1 MGDVRQVDVVGVRL
15 ELPSNQPVLILRDQQ
30 ATRYLPLWIGT
41 AEATAISLAL
51 EGVEPP
57 RPLTHDL
64 LANVIDQLG
73 GQVTSVTV
81 NELIEGTFF
90 ATINFLNHD
99 SISARPSD
107 AVALAIRNQV
117 PVFVEQEVMDFA
129 GMDLAIDDD
138 FDNGEASFADGNMSQ
153 EELDK
158 FRAFLDEIKPDDFS

>member
-1 MGDVRQVDVVGVRL
+1 MRQVDVVGVRL

-30 ATRYLPLWIGT
+30 ATRYLPLWIGS

-51 EGVEPP
+51 EGVEPQ

-64 LANVIDQLG
+64 LAATIVQLG

-81 NELIEGTFF
+81 SELIEGTFY

-107 AVALAIRNQV
+107 AVALAVRNKV
-117 PVFVEQEVMDFA
+117 PVFVAQDVMDLA
-129 GMDLAIDDD
+129 GMDLALDDD
-138 FDNGEASFADGNMSQ
+138 FVADDASFNETEMSQ
-153 EELDK
+153 EDLDK
-158 FRAFLDEIKPDDFS
+158 FRAFLDEIQPEDFS

>member
-1 MGDVRQVDVVGVRL
+1 MRQVDVVGVRL

-51 EGVEPP
+51 EGVEPQ

-64 LANVIDQLG
+64 LATTIMQLG

-81 NELIEGTFF
+81 SELVEGTFY

-107 AVALAIRNQV
+107 AVALAVRNKI
-117 PVFVEQEVMDFA
+117 PVFVAQEVMDFA

-138 FDNGEASFADGNMSQ
+138 FVSEESGFTEAEMSQ
-153 EELDK
+153 DELDK
-158 FRAFLDEIKPDDFS
+158 FRAFLDEIQPDDFS

>member
-1 MGDVRQVDVVGVRL
+1 MRQVDVVGVRL

-64 LANVIDQLG
+64 LANVIEQLG

-81 NELIEGTFF
+81 SELVEGTFY

-117 PVFVEQEVMDFA
+117 PVFVAQEVMDFA
-129 GMDLAIDDD
+129 GMDLAIGDDLEA
-138 FDNGEASFADGNMSQ
+138 GETGFGESEMSQ

-158 FRAFLDEIKPDDFS
+158 FRAFLDDIQPEDFS

>member
-1 MGDVRQVDVVGVRL
+1 MRQVDVVGVRL

-51 EGVEPP
+51 EGVEPQ

-64 LANVIDQLG
+64 LAATIVQLG
-73 GQVTSVTV
+73 GQVTSVMV
-81 NELIEGTFF
+81 SELIEGTFY

-107 AVALAIRNQV
+107 AVALAVRNKV
-117 PVFVEQEVMDFA
+117 PVFVAQDVMDLA
-129 GMDLAIDDD
+129 GMDLALDDD
-138 FDNGEASFADGNMSQ
+138 FVADDASFNETEMSQ
-153 EELDK
+153 EDLDK
-158 FRAFLDEIKPDDFS
+158 FRAFLDEIQPEDFS

>member
-1 MGDVRQVDVVGVRL
+1 VRQVDVVGVRL

-41 AEATAISLAL
+41 AEATSISLAL

-64 LANVIDQLG
+64 LANVIEQLG

-81 NELIEGTFF
+81 SELVEGTFY

-117 PVFVEQEVMDFA
+117 PVFVAQEVMDFA
-129 GMDLAIDDD
+129 GMDLAIEDD
-138 FDNGEASFADGNMSQ
+138 FEAGETGFGESEMSQ

-158 FRAFLDEIKPDDFS
+158 FRAFLDDIQPEDFS

>member
-1 MGDVRQVDVVGVRL
+1 MRQVDVVGVRL

-51 EGVEPP
+51 EGVDPP

-64 LANVIDQLG
+64 LANVIAQLG

-81 NELIEGTFF
+81 SELIEGTFY
-90 ATINFLNHD
+90 ATINLLNHD
-99 SISARPSD
+99 SISSRPSD
-107 AVALAIRNQV
+107 AIALAVRNKV
-117 PVFVEQEVMDFA
+117 PVFVAQEVMDFA

-138 FDNGEASFADGNMSQ
+138 YESGDQALSDNDMSQ

-158 FRAFLDEIKPDDFS
+158 FRAFLDDIQPEDFS

>member
-1 MGDVRQVDVVGVRL
+1 VRQVDVVGVRL

-41 AEATAISLAL
+41 AEATAISLAI

-64 LANVIDQLG
+64 LANVIVQLG
-73 GQVTSVTV
+73 GQLSSVTV
-81 NELIEGTFF
+81 SELVEGTFY

-107 AVALAIRNQV
+107 AVALAVRSQI
-117 PVFVEQEVMDFA
+117 PVFVAQEVMDFA
-129 GMDLAIDDD
+129 GMDLAVDDD
-138 FDNGEASFADGNMSQ
+138 FENGETGFADDDMSQ

-158 FRAFLDEIKPDDFS
+158 FRAFLDEIEPDDFS

>member
-1 MGDVRQVDVVGVRL
+1 MGFVRQVDVVGVRL

-51 EGVEPP
+51 EGVAAP

-81 NELIEGTFF
+81 SELVEGTFY

-107 AVALAIRNQV
+107 AVALAVRNEI
-117 PVFVEQEVMDFA
+117 PVFVAQEVMDFA
-129 GMDLAIDDD
+129 GMDLAIDAD
-138 FDNGEASFADGNMSQ
+138 FEVDATGFADSNMSQ

-158 FRAFLDEIKPDDFS
+158 FRAFLDEIEPDDFS

>member
-1 MGDVRQVDVVGVRL
+1 MGGVRQVDVVGVRL

-51 EGVEPP
+51 EGVESP

-64 LANVIDQLG
+64 LANVIDHLG

-81 NELIEGTFF
+81 SELVEGTFF

-107 AVALAIRNQV
+107 GVALAVRNGV
-117 PVFVEQEVMDFA
+117 PVFVAQDVMDFA

-138 FDNGEASFADGNMSQ
+138 FAPGDAGFGDTDMSQ
-153 EELDK
+153 EELEK
-158 FRAFLDEIKPDDFS
+158 FRAFLDDIKPDDFS

>member
-1 MGDVRQVDVVGVRL
+1 MGVVRQVDVVGVRL

-30 ATRYLPLWIGT
+30 AARYLPLWIGT

-51 EGVEPP
+51 EGVDPP

-64 LANVIDQLG
+64 LANVIDHLG
-73 GQVTSVTV
+73 GQVTSVSV
-81 NELIEGTFF
+81 SELVDGTFY

-107 AVALAIRNQV
+107 AVALAVRNGM
-117 PVFVEQEVMDFA
+117 PVFVAQDVMDFA

-138 FDNGEASFADGNMSQ
+138 FEPGDGGFGETDMSQ

-158 FRAFLDEIKPDDFS
+158 FRAFLDDIQPDDFS

>member
-1 MGDVRQVDVVGVRL
+1 VRQVDVVGVRL

-51 EGVEPP
+51 EGVEPQ

-64 LANVIDQLG
+64 LAATIVQLG
-73 GQVTSVTV
+73 GQVTSVMV
-81 NELIEGTFF
+81 SELIEGTFY

-107 AVALAIRNQV
+107 AVALAVRNKV
-117 PVFVEQEVMDFA
+117 PVFVAQDVMDLA
-129 GMDLAIDDD
+129 GMDLALDDD
-138 FDNGEASFADGNMSQ
+138 FVADDASFNETEMSQ
-153 EELDK
+153 EDLDK
-158 FRAFLDEIKPDDFS
+158 FRAFLDEIQPEDFS

>member
-73 GQVTSVTV
+73 GQVISVTV
-81 NELIEGTFF
+81 NELVEGTFF

-107 AVALAIRNQV
+107 AVALAVRKQV

-138 FDNGEASFADGNMSQ
+138 FENGEADFADGNMSQ

-158 FRAFLDEIKPDDFS
+158 FRAFLDEIEPDDFS